1 MQLKDKARELIDG
14 KNKAVTAARQFKA
27 EVEKV
32 SAALTEAEATTAA
45 AQKVRTYPV
54 HCANAGVR
62 IHHLPACFCFFFRLK
77 ETTAA
82 KEAATKEASAC
93 RAVKQAADSAASD
106 AKATVV
112 GLEAEAAALRAQL
125 GAAKGGA
132 AVRNRA
138 PSQ

>member
-1 MQLKDKARELIDG
+1 MVVARMAHYGAQIFSWLHPSIIHHVAVRFCYHLRAGRMQLKDKARELIDG

-62 IHHLPACFCFFFRLK
+62 IHHLPACFCFFF
-77 ETTAA
+77 A
-82 KEAATKEASAC
+82 
-93 RAVKQAADSAASD
+93 
-106 AKATVV
+106 
-112 GLEAEAAALRAQL
+112 
-125 GAAKGGA
+125 
-132 AVRNRA
+132 
-138 PSQ
+138 